1 MNLSLELYQ
10 TVYATIAHHY
20 YSESNYSSMV
30 GSEDILRKH
39 IATLSEINLVCLA
52 TKQAIKFRN
61 EFGSVIIERYRT
73 AINNWRFHD
82 IQTNTCSLV
91 QLVKHLQCI
100 GFHIDRFYMK
110 HKKVWKPEYDE
121 SYEWLQDTIF
131 IIFSGIVMETE
142 EYRSASWGEACTVAP
157 FKPLENESKTPALI
171 DDKDVHT
178 DFTAYFHGGD
188 CIVRRTETARTEYF
202 TLNQCVCKLS
212 YLKGSNLFHLSIVE
226 GDGLDKARCQHR
238 IDELIQG
245 LSPENGSSR
254 LIVDKL
260 ASNTYAL
267 YNIHTK

>member
-1 MNLSLELYQ
+1 MILSLELYQ

-39 IATLSEINLVCLA
+39 IATLAEINLVCLA

-142 EYRSASWGEACTVAP
+142 EYQSALWGTTPAP
-157 FKPLENESKTPALI
+157 KPITDRTKSPALI
-171 DDKDVHT
+171 DDKDVLT
-178 DFTAYFHGGD
+178 DFSQMFHGGD
-188 CIVRRTETARTEYF
+188 CVVTRTPSGRRIEYF
-202 TLNQCVCKLS
+202 TLHQCLCKLS
-212 YLKGSNLFHLSIVE
+212 YSMGCNQFFLTIVE
-226 GDGLDKARCQHR
+226 GGGLDKDRCQHR
-238 IDELIQG
+238 LDEIIQDF
-245 LSPENGSSR
+245 SSQNG
-254 LIVDKL
+254 
-260 ASNTYAL
+260 ASELHIEKVATHIYAF
-267 YNIHTK
+267 YKIQTKQQ